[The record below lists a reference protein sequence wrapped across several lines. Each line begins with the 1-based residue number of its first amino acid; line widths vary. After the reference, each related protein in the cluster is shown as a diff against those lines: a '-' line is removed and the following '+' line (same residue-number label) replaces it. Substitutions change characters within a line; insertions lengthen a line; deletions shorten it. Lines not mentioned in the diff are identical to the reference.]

1 MILIMS
7 NNKFSHKSKSL
18 AAKSSRSDGFVS
30 IFVVLLIMMV
40 LVLVTTGFSNVTRRA
55 QRRTLDNQLSTQ
67 AFYAAESGINDAI
80 ARLNSGTASGLT
92 PKTDCQSSEPTF
104 FDYTIDTTLN
114 VGYSCVLINPKPP
127 LLSFSNVPV
136 SGYGA
141 PIVLPFEP
149 EGGFNGN
156 FDITWSSASGVG
168 AIPTSSTPV
177 FENVVDWG
185 TKLGLV
191 RVDIVPVS
199 ATLGRSDVAT
209 GTYSFILYPSSAGT
223 STVASISSGTANQG
237 QTAMIQCGAIATE
250 CTANIRLIDPKATAT
265 TSKYFIRLQSFYN
278 ATSIK
283 VENVENSSGVKT
295 VFANGQA
302 IIDVTGQASDVYRRV
317 QVFVPIDKQGARSAY
332 NPSYALETADSLCKV
347 ILVGDT
353 EVTLDSYTPIDTR
366 ATNGACAID

>member
-1 MILIMS
+1 MS

-18 AAKSSRSDGFVS
+18 VAKSSRAGGFVS

-92 PKTDCQSSEPTF
+92 PKTDCQSPEPTF
-104 FDYTIDTTLN
+104 FDYKIDTTLN

-149 EGGFNGN
+149 EGGFNGE

-168 AIPTSSTPV
+168 SIPTSSTPV

-191 RVDIVPVS
+191 RVDIVPV
-199 ATLGRSDVAT
+199 TDKLGRSGVAT
-209 GTYSFILYPSSAGT
+209 GTYSFILYPSSTGT
-223 STVASISSGTANQG
+223 STVATIDSGTANQG
-237 QTAMIQCGAIATE
+237 QTAMIQCGATATE
-250 CTANIRLIDPKATAT
+250 CTANIQLKIPKPPT